1 MGGGGSMFWDR
12 IGLKTDGKEK
22 FRRNYGS
29 CVLVSL
35 IISLITGTGVTTY
48 IDRWMDDHIFALWIL
63 IPGAVVLL
71 IQILVFSVLEMG
83 ACRFYVENRD
93 YQAGISKI
101 LFGFQSGHY
110 GNVVLVMFLRDLFI
124 FLWTLLLIVPG
135 IIKTYEYRMVPYILA
150 EQPDISSTDAFAI
163 SKEMMRGQK
172 LEAFGLDLSFIGWWL
187 GSVITCGILG
197 IFWVSP
203 YQAATNAELYAVL
216 RDDWI
221 RRHSGR
227 ES

>member
-1 MGGGGSMFWDR
+1 MFWDR

-35 IISLITGTGVTTY
+35 IISLITGTGFTTY
-48 IDRWMDDHIFALWIL
+48 IDRWMEDHIFALWFL
-63 IPGAVVLL
+63 IPGAAVLL

-110 GNVVLVMFLRDLFI
+110 GNVVLVMFFRNLFI
-124 FLWTLLLIVPG
+124 FLWTLLLIIPG

-150 EQPDISSTDAFAI
+150 EQPDISS
-163 SKEMMRGQK
+163 KENDDGT
-172 LEAFGLDLSFIGWWL
+172 EAGSFWAGSFFYWMVVWL
-187 GSVITCGILG
+187 C
-197 IFWVSP
+197 F
-203 YQAATNAELYAVL
+203 YL
-216 RDDWI
+216 RDPGNLLGNAL
-221 RRHSGR
+221 SGSYKCGALR
-227 ES
+227 SFKGRLDQETFQSGKPVC